1 MMDDRDALRQQLKVL
16 EDDVPP
22 MPEGLHQRWMRAVE
36 EEPMDKTPPGKK
48 TSQWKRLLAVAAAAV
63 FVIGGAIWAKDVNLG
78 QSKNSYVLLQEDTA
92 TEDTASYSRNSSLL
106 MSTGSTDSS
115 GAGASLYTNNDEGGY
130 GGEDNIA
137 SQQETKIIRTV
148 SLTLGTTAFDDTLS
162 SIKQACFDAGGRV
175 EYASEYGSTSQ
186 RSASLTLRI
195 PSEQLDLFLE
205 GTNGWG
211 RVIRR
216 SETAE
221 DVTESYYDTKGRLET
236 QQALMARLK
245 ELTEKAESLEDILSL
260 ESQMADTQYQ
270 IDRLTGIL
278 QSTDNQVSYATVNV
292 SVQEEK
298 AADTAQNTE
307 ESLLSRMGSALK
319 VGADAFVSFLS
330 DALVFLVYA
339 LPFLGVVA
347 VVVITVV
354 IVRKKRNK

>member
-22 MPEGLHQRWMRAVE
+22 MPEELHQRWMHAVE

-48 TSQWKRLLAVAAAAV
+48 TAQWKRLLAVAAAAV
-63 FVIGGAIWAKDVNLG
+63 FVVGGAIWAKQVNLG
-78 QSKNSYVLLQEDTA
+78 QSQNAYVLLETDSS
-92 TEDTASYSRNSSLL
+92 TEDAAEYSSNANML
-106 MSTGSTDSS
+106 MSTGST
-115 GAGASLYTNNDEGGY
+115 GVGASLYTNNDEGGF
-130 GGEDNIA
+130 GGDDTA
-137 SQQETKIIRTV
+137 SSQQETKIIRTV
-148 SLTLGTTAFDDTLS
+148 SLVLSTATFDDTLS

-175 EYASEYGSTSQ
+175 EYVSEYGNTAQ

-278 QSTDNQVSYATVNV
+278 QSTDSQVSYATVNV

-307 ESLLSRMGSALK
+307 ESVLSRMGSALK
-319 VGADAFVSFLS
+319 VGADAFVGFLA

-347 VVVITVV
+347 VVVAV
-354 IVRKKRNK
+354 ILIVHRKRKK

>member
-22 MPEGLHQRWMRAVE
+22 MPEGLHQRWMHAVE
-36 EEPMDKTPPGKK
+36 EEPMDKITPGKK
-48 TSQWKRLLAVAAAAV
+48 SSQWRRILAVAAAAV

-78 QSKNSYVLLQEDTA
+78 QNQGRLVLMQEDS
-92 TEDTASYSRNSSLL
+92 DTADTYEYSSNANLL
-106 MSTGSTDSS
+106 MSTGSG
-115 GAGASLYTNNDEGGY
+115 GARTSLYTTSEENSFGG
-130 GGEDNIA
+130 DDTA
-137 SQQETKIIRTV
+137 DAQQETKIIRTV

-162 SIKQACFDAGGRV
+162 TIKQACINAGGRV

-195 PSEQLDLFLE
+195 PSEQLDTFLE

-216 SETAE
+216 SETSE

-245 ELTEKAESLEDILSL
+245 ELTEKAESLEDILKL

-278 QSTDNQVSYATVNV
+278 QNTDNQVAYATVNL

-307 ESLLSRMGSALK
+307 ESLLSRMGSAMK
-319 VGADAFVSFLS
+319 VGADAFVGFLS

-339 LPFLGVVA
+339 LPFLAVVGVA
-347 VVVITVV
+347 VIVVLV
-354 IVRKKRNK
+354 VRKKRNK

>member
-63 FVIGGAIWAKDVNLG
+63 FVIGGAIWAKNVHLG
-78 QSKNSYVLLQEDTA
+78 KSQSGFVLMQEDST
-92 TEDTASYSRNSSLL
+92 TEDTFEYSSNRTTL
-106 MSTGSTDSS
+106 MSTGST

-148 SLTLGTTAFDDTLS
+148 SLTLGTTAFDDTLATV
-162 SIKQACFDAGGRV
+162 KQACFDAGGRV

-205 GTNGWG
+205 GENSWG

-278 QSTDNQVSYATVNV
+278 QSTDSQVSYATVNV

-347 VVVITVV
+347 VVAITVL
-354 IVRKKRNK
+354 IVHKKRKQ